1 MTKDGAFWQRRGER
15 EETAIKE
22 GQRGNVSGKVLGER
36 KKAGV
41 LCVEGSDFLD
51 WKCQ

>member
-1 MTKDGAFWQRRGER
+1 LAKEGER

-22 GQRGNVSGKVLGER
+22 GQRGNVSRKVLGER

-41 LCVEGSDFLD
+41 LCVKGSGFLN